1 MEIGDDPLQPGR
13 PNEIECEKRPVNA
26 VTAILLGASL
36 ASPLTAAPPNF
47 EDHVGPILDT
57 WCVDCHRGSRGKNG
71 VALQD
76 HAATMKGGSAG
87 AIVVPGDPDSS
98 ILYLVASHE
107 RDPVMPPDGDRMSDD
122 ELATLRDWIAGG
134 CRMDATDEGS
144 GPKVA
149 VMTAMPRPAAGM
161 IVMPG
166 PNVSPQPYWL
176 HDRSDAVIA
185 LDASPTS
192 PLLAIGGHRQVTL
205 ASIDDGRPLACI
217 PFPEGTVHDLRF
229 SRDGGLIV
237 IGGGRDGASGVA
249 AIVDVVSGARVRT
262 FDGEPDAVLA
272 ADLSPDGSMLAL
284 GGPDGVVRVI
294 DVTDGSDLH
303 RLTPHTDWITAVRFS
318 PDGAMLATADRAG
331 GAFVWEAWT
340 GREFHRLPGLGGPAT
355 AITWRGDSN
364 LVAFATDTGPI
375 AIFDMERGDRISN
388 QSLHGGVL
396 AAVFQPDG
404 RLLTAGRDGRARIGD
419 VGGGET
425 AGWASIGDL
434 ATAVAAN
441 SDGTIIAVGGLDGV
455 IRLHTVGDTAVRAS
469 VRADPPLI
477 EEAALAACVS
487 TLETA
492 EASIPEAERAAGA
505 ANDALT
511 NAEQTLVAA
520 TASADAARTRHAA
533 AAQSAEAAKTALLA
547 LEAALAEPS
556 RRLDSASSERAA
568 LAERLATLD
577 AEAER
582 RATDMRQAVEAL
594 AVLET
599 EAVMNGGDGDRS
611 ADLDAAKRLAEGA
624 TALAQRA
631 AAEAGD
637 VRTALETLKIRET
650 AWQSAIA
657 ARQPEVVAAQ
667 DAESTARATL
677 ADATA
682 TLAAEEAE
690 SARATIALETARQ
703 AAAGARDALARLRS
717 DRESA
722 AQAVAAARTE
732 LERRRVEIDAARG
745 QVRVAAE

>member
-1 MEIGDDPLQPGR
+1 M
-13 PNEIECEKRPVNA
+13 NA
-26 VTAILLGASL
+26 VTVILLGASL

-87 AIVVPGDPDSS
+87 AIVVPGDPGSS

-107 RDPVMPPDGDRMSDD
+107 RDPVMPPDGDRMSDE

-166 PNVSPQPYWL
+166 PDVSPQPYWL

-229 SRDGGLIV
+229 SRDGGLLV

-249 AIVDVVSGARVRT
+249 AIVDVVSGARLRT
-262 FDGEPDAVLA
+262 FGGEPDAVLA

-355 AITWRGDSN
+355 AITWRGDAN

-375 AIFDMERGDRISN
+375 AVFDMERGDRISN

-434 ATAVAAN
+434 ATAVASSA
-441 SDGTIIAVGGLDGV
+441 DGTMIAVGGLDGV
-455 IRLHTVGDTAVRAS
+455 VRLCTVGDSAVRTS
-469 VRADPPLI
+469 VRADPPLV
-477 EEAALAACVS
+477 EETALAA
-487 TLETA
+487 LESSLAIA
-492 EASIPEAERAAGA
+492 ESGLSDAELAAGA
-505 ANDALT
+505 ANDAASA
-511 NAEQTLVAA
+511 AEQAASSATAMLESIRATHAESIRVHATA
-520 TASADAARTRHAA
+520 TASLAAIDT
-533 AAQSAEAAKTALLA
+533 L
-547 LEAALAEPS
+547 LAEPR
-556 RRLDSASSERAA
+556 RRLERAA
-568 LAERLATLD
+568 AERAAVGERLLELEVEAEHRAAEMRAAVETLATL
-577 AEAER
+577 E
-582 RATDMRQAVEAL
+582 TD
-594 AVLET
+594 AVLSGRTPEDST
-599 EAVMNGGDGDRS
+599 EVQASR
-611 ADLDAAKRLAEGA
+611 RLAEGA

-631 AAEAGD
+631 AADVGD
-637 VRTALETLKIRET
+637 ARTALETHRIREET
-650 AWQSAIA
+650 WRAAIDARRPELEAARNAEAIA
-657 ARQPEVVAAQ
+657 RAAVEEAATALAIHEE
-667 DAESTARATL
+667 DAARAATVL
-677 ADATA
+677 A
-682 TLAAEEAE
+682 
-690 SARATIALETARQ
+690 SAREAAT
-703 AAAGARDALARLRS
+703 GAKDALAVARAS
-717 DRESA
+717 RESA
-722 AQAVAAARTE
+722 SAAVAEARAGLDRLRTRIAADRG
-732 LERRRVEIDAARG
+732 RVRG
-745 QVRVAAE
+745 DEG